1 MQRGYTSH
9 EAKQLYVESMLKIL
23 RRFGDRPQAIS
34 LIAELEAY
42 SGDVA
47 EQVMN
52 GTLAETASLHS
63 SSLSQSPPPRSHADE
78 VTSSVADED
87 YRDTLPFHRQPRL
100 SDAQT
105 ASGSNSHDTVT
116 GSDMPP
122 ASDAPE
128 RRPSARRPR
137 VSETQSQKHQSVRT
151 PRMSRGSLSRQ
162 APAAPPTVSAR
173 SDAASQSFASA
184 QATDSRSVAGS
195 ISRSVRS
202 GPMVRYA
209 TSASGRSAP
218 RFSGA
223 PVPAPAPAAP
233 ARPELDQALR
243 DIQSSLVALNERL
256 NRAELNM
263 PATNDP
269 AKPAAT
275 LTPKELL
282 AILFRKTS
290 DASSQALYDIA
301 AMLGVVGP
309 RVEGETAAPSYNE
322 WLTARNSGHVGGEKR
337 RNTFIQR
344 LVRAPLTMASLVF
357 RLLLDL
363 ASLMVLMT
371 MALALLRRVTGRGDP
386 WIVFRLLNR
395 ASVNALSSAANRRA
409 TLRAILASAVVGG
422 FMLESGRI
430 ST

>member
-1 MQRGYTSH
+1 MLTRDAWEMQRGYTSH

-173 SDAASQSFASA
+173 SDAASQSFASCLL
-184 QATDSRSVAGS
+184 
-195 ISRSVRS
+195 
-202 GPMVRYA
+202 Y
-209 TSASGRSAP
+209 TSPSP
-218 RFSGA
+218 R
-223 PVPAPAPAAP
+223 
-233 ARPELDQALR
+233 D
-243 DIQSSLVALNERL
+243 
-256 NRAELNM
+256 
-263 PATNDP
+263 
-269 AKPAAT
+269 
-275 LTPKELL
+275 
-282 AILFRKTS
+282 
-290 DASSQALYDIA
+290 
-301 AMLGVVGP
+301 
-309 RVEGETAAPSYNE
+309 
-322 WLTARNSGHVGGEKR
+322 
-337 RNTFIQR
+337 
-344 LVRAPLTMASLVF
+344 
-357 RLLLDL
+357 
-363 ASLMVLMT
+363 
-371 MALALLRRVTGRGDP
+371 
-386 WIVFRLLNR
+386 
-395 ASVNALSSAANRRA
+395 
-409 TLRAILASAVVGG
+409 
-422 FMLESGRI
+422 
-430 ST
+430 